1 MTEPEE
7 NSKEGTTPPEPKG
20 DDVRT
25 MIREELKALLPE
37 FTASLPKVG
46 EPAKEEENESAT
58 SKMIERSAKKAVEE
72 AMSELRKLLPKT
84 PPAPKKDSEG
94 ETEKPKIETI
104 KEKESAPED
113 TGKKKFN
120 LQKLIWGE

>member
-1 MTEPEE
+1 MTEQTE
-7 NSKEGTTPPEPKG
+7 NEGNPPEPKS

-25 MIREELKALLPE
+25 MIREELKAILPE
-37 FTASLPKVG
+37 LTASLTKTG
-46 EPAKEEENESAT
+46 EPATDSEEENESAT

-72 AMSELRKLLPKT
+72 AMVELRKLVPKT
-84 PPAPKKDSEG
+84 STPKKEPEG
-94 ETEKPKIETI
+94 ETEKPKPEPT
-104 KEKESAPED
+104 KEKETAPED